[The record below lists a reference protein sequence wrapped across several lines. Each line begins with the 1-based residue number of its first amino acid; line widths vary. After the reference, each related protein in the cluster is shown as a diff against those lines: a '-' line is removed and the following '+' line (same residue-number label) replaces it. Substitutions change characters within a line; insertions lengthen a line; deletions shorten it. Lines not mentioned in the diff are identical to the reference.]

1 MSLSGVR
8 DLSIIN
14 TPPEDRLAVKTSVIQ
29 FDEAEITSAI
39 ERELKRGGQVFFV
52 HNRIESLGRLAEF
65 LARAVPHARVAFAHG
80 QMNEAE
86 LEKKMLGFVSREY
99 DVLLS
104 TAIIESGLDIPAA
117 NTIIINRADRFGL
130 AELYQLRGRVGRS
143 SHRAYAYFICP
154 EPSELTPDARK
165 RIEVIQELCDPGSGF
180 KIATYDL
187 EIRGAGEF
195 LGTTQSGHIVEV
207 GFEMYTELLEE
218 AVMELKGEVHED
230 EINPEINMKVSQFIP
245 DDYMPDARQRL
256 GFYKR
261 LASVSSEDELNALN
275 DELSDRYGVIP
286 PTVANL
292 IDVAGLKLLLKK
304 LKAKDLSQKGA
315 RLYLTLGEYTGKDA
329 EMGKRLA
336 EKALKL
342 VKKEPNKY
350 RLMPDSRF
358 SVRLPETLV
367 HGEAVSGAQ
376 LMLKELV
383 TACGMVI

>member
-1 MSLSGVR
+1 
-8 DLSIIN
+8 
-14 TPPEDRLAVKTSVIQ
+14 
-29 FDEAEITSAI
+29 
-39 ERELKRGGQVFFV
+39 
-52 HNRIESLGRLAEF
+52 
-65 LARAVPHARVAFAHG
+65 
-80 QMNEAE
+80 
-86 LEKKMLGFVSREY
+86 
-99 DVLLS
+99 
-104 TAIIESGLDIPAA
+104 
-117 NTIIINRADRFGL
+117 
-130 AELYQLRGRVGRS
+130 VGRS

-218 AVMELKGEVHED
+218 AVMELKGEVREN
-230 EINPEINMKVSQFIP
+230 EVNPEINMKVSQFIP

-261 LASVSSEDELNALN
+261 LASVSSEDELNTLN
-275 DELSDRYGVIP
+275 DELSDRYGGIP
-286 PTVANL
+286 PTVVNL

-304 LKAKDLSQKGA
+304 LKAKELAQKGA

-358 SVRLPETLV
+358 SVRLPETLA
-367 HGEAVSGAQ
+367 HGEAVGLAR
-376 LMLKELV
+376 MTLKELV
-383 TACGMVI
+383 TACGTVI